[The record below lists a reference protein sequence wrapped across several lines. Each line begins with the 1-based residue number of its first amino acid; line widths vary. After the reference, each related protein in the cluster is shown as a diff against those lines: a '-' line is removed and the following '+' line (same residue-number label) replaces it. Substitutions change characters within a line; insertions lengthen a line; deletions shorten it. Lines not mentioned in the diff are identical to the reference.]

1 MEGLLLDKYAGESPE
16 RSIEDHL
23 SRIFDDEEKARVLMD
38 ALTRVECEEG
48 ETLFKQGEPDGGFYI
63 LERGSLTAYIETPTN
78 GLRRVKKFRPG
89 AVIGEMSS
97 YTPERIR
104 TATLIAD
111 EPSVLWHMT
120 AEKLSR
126 LDSEHFK
133 LAASIH
139 ELVARTLGS
148 RIAYMNRRL
157 MLELR

>member
-23 SRIFDDEEKARVLMD
+23 SRIFDDEEKARILKD
-38 ALTRVECEEG
+38 ALICVECEEG
-48 ETLFKQGEPDGGFYI
+48 ETLFKQGDPDEGFYI
-63 LERGSLTAYIETPTN
+63 LERGSMTAYIETSLN
-78 GLRRVKKFRPG
+78 GMRRVKKFQPG

-120 AEKLSR
+120 TEKLSQM
-126 LDSEHFK
+126 DSEHYK
-133 LAASIH
+133 LTASIH
-139 ELVARTLGS
+139 ELVARTLGG
-148 RIAYMNRRL
+148 RITYMNRRL